1 MTRGRDVW
9 HTGHVRGKVRG
20 RFPNPTE
27 PESDKMKNT
36 GILAAACA
44 AAVVATG
51 CLSAPFKPP
60 MGLYSEVSA
69 PLSTEGPIQTGTKTG
84 EATAKTIL
92 GLVATGDC
100 SINTAAKNGGLR
112 KINHVDYRYKNILGI
127 VQETTVV
134 VYGE

>member
-1 MTRGRDVW
+1 
-9 HTGHVRGKVRG
+9 
-20 RFPNPTE
+20 
-27 PESDKMKNT
+27 MKKLC
-36 GILAAACA
+36 ILAAVCA
-44 AAVVATG
+44 ASVATTG
-51 CLSAPFKPP
+51 CISAPFKPP

-69 PLSTEGPIQTGTKTG
+69 PLSTEGAIETGPKSG

-92 GLVATGDC
+92 GIVATGDC
-100 SINTAAKNGGLR
+100 SIAAAARNGGLR